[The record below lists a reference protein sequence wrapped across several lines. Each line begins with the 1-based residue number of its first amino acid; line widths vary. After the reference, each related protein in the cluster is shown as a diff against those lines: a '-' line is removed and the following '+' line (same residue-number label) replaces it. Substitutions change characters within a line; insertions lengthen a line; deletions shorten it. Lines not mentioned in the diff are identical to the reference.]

1 MKARPSSDS
10 LPGVRAYLLKRK
22 ENKTM
27 RRMHTDQEIA
37 ALAGDNP
44 IVKAAFDLAT
54 KTAETYKTAELVL
67 NSSDFDA
74 VFDAKTTPYET
85 SDPEEPDVINALY
98 NADIIIIYSAGA
110 SGTAKEDP
118 HFFRKMRESNYEET
132 AYFEC
137 FEMDTG
143 KLYHYEMSV
152 SVPEEGGEITIT
164 PLKTFEPLMGD
175 IVDADGHK
183 RFQEWDLTAVPI
195 EGINYTYAKASLSG
209 THFMMVLCGS
219 YAADTTIAAYH
230 EMGKINLPEWIANQ
244 ITALVGVL
252 VDLKTVSFRNSDYSA
267 TDANIQL
274 VRRDQNV
281 VISAF
286 GNDIPLSKAGNFR
299 IQFDLLID

>member
-1 MKARPSSDS
+1 
-10 LPGVRAYLLKRK
+10 
-22 ENKTM
+22 M

-74 VFDAKTTPYET
+74 LFDAKTTPYET

-118 HFFRKMRESNYEET
+118 HFFRKMRESNYEEK

-143 KLYHYEMSV
+143 KLYHYEMSI
-152 SVPEEGGEITIT
+152 SRPEEGGEITIT
-164 PLKTFEPLMGD
+164 PLKTFEPLLSD
-175 IVDADGHK
+175 IVDAEGKK
-183 RFQEWDLTAVPI
+183 RFQQLTIDFSTSYGNVFKGIAALNGKILTIAGNIGLENLTASIPNSTSFATIPI
-195 EGINYTYAKASLSG
+195 PSWLGEKIYEWGGGNQFVRHFQAVADPGYNGPKLIALYKQSNTELRIRNIGGAPITQQNAASMS
-209 THFMMVLCGS
+209 FEIS
-219 YAADTTIAAYH
+219 
-230 EMGKINLPEWIANQ
+230 
-244 ITALVGVL
+244 LV
-252 VDLKTVSFRNSDYSA
+252 
-267 TDANIQL
+267 IE
-274 VRRDQNV
+274 
-281 VISAF
+281 
-286 GNDIPLSKAGNFR
+286 
-299 IQFDLLID
+299 